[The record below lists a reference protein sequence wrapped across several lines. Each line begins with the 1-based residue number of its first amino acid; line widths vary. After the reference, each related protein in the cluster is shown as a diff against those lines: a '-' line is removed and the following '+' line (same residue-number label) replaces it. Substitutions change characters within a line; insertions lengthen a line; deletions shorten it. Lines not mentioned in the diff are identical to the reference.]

1 MGLQLRRGNWVVG
14 KLLQVMFDGPSLSG
28 FGCTLLDPPFDGG
41 APACPTVSGSHFLP
55 EMVCLALLHGL
66 RLVEVP
72 VNYRVRVGES
82 KITGSTRTVPACR
95 CAHGRADPALPAVRP
110 VIPKLLA
117 LGGARLLALVGTQ
130 LGRPL
135 MYDDANFAL
144 AAKAVADTG
153 LAFGN
158 QGWMTE
164 RGDFS

>member
-1 MGLQLRRGNWVVG
+1 
-14 KLLQVMFDGPSLSG
+14 
-28 FGCTLLDPPFDGG
+28 
-41 APACPTVSGSHFLP
+41 
-55 EMVCLALLHGL
+55 MVCLALLHGL

-72 VNYRVRVGES
+72 VNYRARVGES

-110 VIPKLLA
+110 AIPK
-117 LGGARLLALVGTQ
+117 LLALVGTQ

>member
-1 MGLQLRRGNWVVG
+1 MVGLILRY
-14 KLLQVMFDGPSLSG
+14 
-28 FGCTLLDPPFDGG
+28 
-41 APACPTVSGSHFLP
+41 
-55 EMVCLALLHGL
+55 
-66 RLVEVP
+66 RL
-72 VNYRVRVGES
+72 
-82 KITGSTRTVPACR
+82 
-95 CAHGRADPALPAVRP
+95 VRP

-158 QGWMTE
+158 QGCTLFSE
-164 RGDFS
+164 GLLARGGGWTPPVLRLLAVFGGLASAGLTYLSR

>member
-1 MGLQLRRGNWVVG
+1 MVGLILRY
-14 KLLQVMFDGPSLSG
+14 
-28 FGCTLLDPPFDGG
+28 
-41 APACPTVSGSHFLP
+41 
-55 EMVCLALLHGL
+55 
-66 RLVEVP
+66 RL
-72 VNYRVRVGES
+72 
-82 KITGSTRTVPACR
+82 
-95 CAHGRADPALPAVRP
+95 VRP

-130 LGRPL
+130 LGRSL

>member
-1 MGLQLRRGNWVVG
+1 MDRR
-14 KLLQVMFDGPSLSG
+14 S
-28 FGCTLLDPPFDGG
+28 
-41 APACPTVSGSHFLP
+41 
-55 EMVCLALLHGL
+55 
-66 RLVEVP
+66 
-72 VNYRVRVGES
+72 
-82 KITGSTRTVPACR
+82 
-95 CAHGRADPALPAVRP
+95 PALVARCLIRRSTAERLPAPPSAARTFCPRWFAWRCFAACGSSKCRSTTEFASASRRSRAQRVPSPHVGVRMVGLILRYRLVRP

-158 QGWMTE
+158 QGWMTD
-164 RGDFS
+164 RSDFS